1 MVPRRYPKSTSFPL
15 IIAGKLLAAHCE
27 KKILIYSAED
37 GKRIYAAEA
46 NENSTCRWLKIA
58 ENDTLILALIDK
70 KSFAIKWIIN
80 CEFELK
86 GGALSFILYNLRIF
100 YFSHW

>member
-1 MVPRRYPKSTSFPL
+1 M
-15 IIAGKLLAAHCE
+15 LAAHCE

-37 GKRIYAAEA
+37 GKRIYSVEG
-46 NENSTCRWLKIA
+46 NENSICRWLKIA

-70 KSFAIKWIIN
+70 KAFTIKWIIN

-86 GGALSFILYNLRIF
+86 GGKWIIIHTFNIVF
-100 YFSHW
+100 